1 MGNNKQE
8 LLSPLS
14 DIVFKALF
22 GREEKDSR
30 IILIDFLNSV
40 LSLEG
45 NEKITEIIH
54 LSPFNIKEYKE
65 DKGSIFDIKVKNQRE
80 ERINIEM
87 QINNVDDFRK
97 RSLYYWSKM
106 YSETIKESENY
117 TNLKKS
123 IVINIMDFEIIK
135 ETNRYHTEYKI
146 LEKEEKFPL
155 LDDLEIHY
163 IELQKFHPQKDPEE
177 MEAIELWLSFIK
189 KAGKEEIEKLV
200 ERKEELSIAMEML
213 KKISA
218 DEELREKYAAR
229 EKARLDAISS
239 LKFAEMKGMEKGRA
253 EGKAEGKA
261 EGRAEGKAEGKAE
274 LLIRLLS
281 KKFGVLPTSL
291 EEKIRNI
298 ALPVLDLLAENIF
311 ELNSIEEVI
320 ELIDKK

>member
-1 MGNNKQE
+1 MKLGNNKQE

-65 DKGSIFDIKVKNQRE
+65 DKGSVFDIKVKNQRE

-106 YSETIKESENY
+106 YSETIKESEIY
-117 TNLKKS
+117 TTLKKGM
-123 IVINIMDFEIIK
+123 VINIMDFDIIK
-135 ETNRYHTEYKI
+135 ETDRYHTEYKI
-146 LEKEEKFPL
+146 LETKEKFPL
-155 LDDLEIHY
+155 VDDLEIHY
-163 IELQKFHPQKDPEE
+163 IELQKFHPEKDLEE
-177 MEAIELWLSFIK
+177 MEAIELWLSFLK
-189 KAGKEEIEKLV
+189 QAGNEEIEKLV
-200 ERKEELSIAMEML
+200 KRKEELGIAMEML
-213 KKISA
+213 KKVSA
-218 DEELREKYAAR
+218 DEQLREKYAAR

-239 LKFAEMKGMEKGRA
+239 IKFAEMKG
-253 EGKAEGKA
+253 KAEGIE
-261 EGRAEGKAEGKAE
+261 EGIEKGMEKGKAE
-274 LLIRLLS
+274 LLVRLLS
-281 KKFGVLPTSL
+281 KKIGVLPVSL
-291 EEKIRNI
+291 EEKIRN
-298 ALPVLDLLAENIF
+298 ADLPVLDLLAESIF
-311 ELNSIEEVI
+311 ELNSIEEVV
-320 ELIDKK
+320 ELMDKK